1 MIKTYN
7 SAERQAGTRLV
18 EFNVMESEKR
28 FLAKVKY
35 KHIALMY
42 QIVH

>member
-18 EFNVMESEKR
+18 GFNIIKLGKR
-28 FLAKVKY
+28 FMAKRVQLRDN
-35 KHIALMY
+35 ILRRLR
-42 QIVH
+42 